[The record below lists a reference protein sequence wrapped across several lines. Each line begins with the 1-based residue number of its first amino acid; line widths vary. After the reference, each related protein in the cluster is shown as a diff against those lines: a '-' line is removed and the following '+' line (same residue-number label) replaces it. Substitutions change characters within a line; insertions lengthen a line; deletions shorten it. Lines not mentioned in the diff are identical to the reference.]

1 MPDAA
6 QFTLALFDS
15 TGLGTSV
22 QAPARVHAADAADLH
37 EADAEPPPRE
47 PGPTANGSNYVLDG
61 DRALARGWVARARD
75 NIAAIRLSK
84 EIEAA
89 GRAPTHEEQAQ
100 LLRFVGFGA
109 TELAQ
114 NCFPLPGA
122 TGYRDGWEA
131 IGRDLADAVTPAEY
145 AALQRAT
152 QYAHYTPESVVR
164 ALWHAAQRLGFAGG
178 RVLEPGMGTGLF
190 FALLPD
196 ALRGATQLTGI
207 EYDPVTARI
216 ARLIHPEARVRCEDY
231 TRSNLAGGFDL
242 VIGNPPFADRIVRAD
257 PTTSALG
264 LRLHDYFIARSIARL
279 RPGGIALF
287 VSSTGTMDKAS
298 TAAREHI
305 ASLADLVG
313 AVRLPEG
320 VMHATA
326 GTEVVI
332 DVLVFQRRAEGQ
344 TPSGPA
350 WTNLVEIAVDGG
362 EADAGEEAESDAS
375 LPDAQSAPAE
385 LGDAERRHLRRGVVQ
400 INEYFAAHPEMVLG
414 THAQRRG
421 IYGPGLSYTCRPR
434 PGAAPIESLLRE
446 ALDRLPSA
454 IVTPSAEPTLTDD
467 EDDPAVSAGTAADG
481 ATIKEGS
488 FFIGKG
494 GRLSQIVNGRP
505 VVVRHQA
512 GQERGGDHHP
522 RRQGDPRPAADPRCH
537 PRRAAR
543 PGRRPPL
550 G

>member
-22 QAPARVHAADAADLH
+22 QAPARVPAADAADLH
-37 EADAEPPPRE
+37 EADAESPPRE
-47 PGPTANGSNYVLDG
+47 PGPAANGSNYVLDG

-131 IGRDLADAVTPAEY
+131 IGRELADAVTPAEY

-216 ARLIHPEARVRCEDY
+216 ARLIHPEARIRCEDY

-344 TPSGPA
+344 APSGPA

-362 EADAGEEAESDAS
+362 EADAGEEAESDPS
-375 LPDAQSAPAE
+375 LPDAQPAIAE
-385 LGDAERRHLRRGVVQ
+385 LAM
-400 INEYFAAHPEMVLG
+400 P
-414 THAQRRG
+414 
-421 IYGPGLSYTCRPR
+421 
-434 PGAAPIESLLRE
+434 
-446 ALDRLPSA
+446 
-454 IVTPSAEPTLTDD
+454 
-467 EDDPAVSAGTAADG
+467 SAGTCAAASCRSTSISPCIPRWCSARTRSG
-481 ATIKEGS
+481 AASTVPGS
-488 FFIGKG
+488 PTPA
-494 GRLSQIVNGRP
+494 GR
-505 VVVRHQA
+505 
-512 GQERGGDHHP
+512 GQVPHP
-522 RRQGDPRPAADPRCH
+522 S
-537 PRRAAR
+537 RAC
-543 PGRRPPL
+543 
-550 G
+550 

>member
-22 QAPARVHAADAADLH
+22 QAPARVPAADAADLH
-37 EADAEPPPRE
+37 EANADSPPRE
-47 PGPTANGSNYVLDG
+47 PGPAANGSNYVLDG

-75 NIAAIRLSK
+75 NIVAIRLSK

-89 GRAPTHEEQAQ
+89 GRAPTPEEQAQ

-122 TGYRDGWEA
+122 TGYRDGWAE

-190 FALLPD
+190 FAVLPD
-196 ALRGATQLTGI
+196 ALRGATHLTGI

-344 TPSGPA
+344 MPSGPA

-362 EADAGEEAESDAS
+362 EADAGDEAESDAS
-375 LPDAQSAPAE
+375 LPDAQSDAADS
-385 LGDAERRHLRRGVVQ
+385 GDAERRHLRRGVVQ
-400 INEYFAAHPEMVLG
+400 INEYFACYPEMVLG

-421 IYGPGLSYTCRPR
+421 IYGPGLSYTCRP
-434 PGAAPIESLLRE
+434 
-446 ALDRLPSA
+446 
-454 IVTPSAEPTLTDD
+454 
-467 EDDPAVSAGTAADG
+467 
-481 ATIKEGS
+481 
-488 FFIGKG
+488 
-494 GRLSQIVNGRP
+494 
-505 VVVRHQA
+505 
-512 GQERGGDHHP
+512 
-522 RRQGDPRPAADPRCH
+522 
-537 PRRAAR
+537 AAR
-543 PGRRPPL
+543 CPTHRDLARGRRWTGFPPPL
-550 G
+550 SPRQPSPR

>member
-1 MPDAA
+1 MSL
-6 QFTLALFDS
+6 LATHRTCND
-15 TGLGTSV
+15 
-22 QAPARVHAADAADLH
+22 
-37 EADAEPPPRE
+37 ADAESPPRE
-47 PGPTANGSNYVLDG
+47 PGPVANGSNYVLDG
-61 DRALARGWVARARD
+61 DRALARGWAARARD

-89 GRAPTHEEQAQ
+89 GRAPTSEEQAQ

-164 ALWHAAQRLGFAGG
+164 ALWHAAQHLGFAGG

-190 FALLPD
+190 FALLPE
-196 ALRGATQLTGI
+196 ALRGATQFTGV

-231 TRSNLAGGFDL
+231 TRSKLAGGFDL

-298 TAAREHI
+298 TVAREHI

-320 VMHATA
+320 IMHATA
-326 GTEVVI
+326 GTEVVV

-344 TPSGPA
+344 APSGPA

-362 EADAGEEAESDAS
+362 DAEAGEEAEGDHPSRMPSPLPRIWTTPSVGTCAAAS
-375 LPDAQSAPAE
+375 CRSTSILPRIPRWCSA
-385 LGDAERRHLRRGVVQ
+385 RTR
-400 INEYFAAHPEMVLG
+400 
-414 THAQRRG
+414 
-421 IYGPGLSYTCRPR
+421 S
-434 PGAAPIESLLRE
+434 GAASTVQGSAR
-446 ALDRLPSA
+446 PSFPLS
-454 IVTPSAEPTLTDD
+454 I
-467 EDDPAVSAGTAADG
+467 
-481 ATIKEGS
+481 TIK
-488 FFIGKG
+488 
-494 GRLSQIVNGRP
+494 
-505 VVVRHQA
+505 
-512 GQERGGDHHP
+512 
-522 RRQGDPRPAADPRCH
+522 
-537 PRRAAR
+537 
-543 PGRRPPL
+543 PL
-550 G
+550 K